1 MAKTIIFD
9 LGGVLVHLDWD
20 NVCTPLARLSAQSYS
35 DIMAEIHKLAEKEG
49 VDYFPQATA
58 AEAS

>member
-1 MAKTIIFD
+1 
-9 LGGVLVHLDWD
+9 
-20 NVCTPLARLSAQSYS
+20 
-35 DIMAEIHKLAEKEG
+35 MAEIHKLAEKEG